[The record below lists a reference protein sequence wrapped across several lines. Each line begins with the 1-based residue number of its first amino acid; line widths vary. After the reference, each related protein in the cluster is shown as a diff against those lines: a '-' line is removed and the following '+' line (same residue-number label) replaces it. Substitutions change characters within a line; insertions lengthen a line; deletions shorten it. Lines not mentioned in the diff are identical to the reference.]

1 MKRELNKRALIS
13 SLVLLILIIN
23 LTLISAAPID
33 DIKSAGKGIWNWA
46 NTGFSGKIFQLY
58 SAQILLLIL
67 VTLILYAVSE
77 FVPFLSGADP
87 WIRGV
92 ICLIVGILSVMY
104 LAPEQIYTA
113 MTGYKALGITL
124 TTLLPLAFLIGLTLR
139 WNTEKPEY
147 GWVSAIFWIAY
158 LVAYFVL
165 YWESLV
171 AWLYGNPD
179 PHGIGSFG
187 LLYIAMV
194 GLISLL
200 FLFMGGYIAR
210 WWYFYRLKAN
220 IVKGRL
226 MTEAEITGRLN
237 TIRNYIIASPGL
249 ADTYEPMI
257 KELEKAL
264 KRVNRESGFT
274 GGAGI

>member
-1 MKRELNKRALIS
+1 MKRELNKRVLIF

-33 DIKSAGKGIWNWA
+33 DIKAAGSGIWNWA
-46 NTGFSGKIFQLY
+46 STGFSGEIFQLY

-92 ICLIVGILSVMY
+92 VCLIVGILSVMY

-113 MTGYKALGITL
+113 MLSYKALGITL

-147 GWVSAIFWIAY
+147 SWISAIFWIAY

-165 YWESLV
+165 YWQSLV
-171 AWLYGNPD
+171 AWLYGTPD
-179 PHGIGSFG
+179 PHGIGTFG
-187 LLYIAMV
+187 LLYIALV
-194 GLISLL
+194 GLISFL
-200 FLFMGGYIAR
+200 FLFLGGYIAR
-210 WWYFYRLKAN
+210 WWFFYRLKAF

-226 MTEAEITGRLN
+226 NTEAEITGRIN
-237 TIRNYIIASPGL
+237 TLRGYIVATPSL

-257 KELEKAL
+257 KELEKAQ
-264 KRVNRESGFT
+264 KIVRREAGPI
-274 GGAGI
+274 GG